1 MVDFLEYVRASYG
14 LPEAPAVVARDVC
27 WYPLSQLGWSVTGY
41 EPDSD
46 YAPAAREA
54 LRDVPEAEF
63 RQGGFGD
70 LEERAAFD
78 LIAAVNGPYYYLL
91 EPTAR
96 REALQRCARAL
107 RPGSVL
113 LLDLSNFLWI
123 LKNYREPPSM
133 RLSFDG
139 TEVTRFAKHEFDYH
153 LGIMTHEDRFVWT
166 GTSGEEHTAH
176 KTHRMALVTFSEIA
190 FFLDDLGFGEMRTF
204 NSYTDLESA
213 RLTGKKLMITARWGH
228 CVDLGFLTNNSSGR
242 AYSAPLN
249 PIVSRLIRHRG
260 PPLDKE
266 SG

>member
-1 MVDFLEYVRASYG
+1 LEYVRASYG
-14 LPEAPAVVARDVC
+14 LPEAPAVLDMGCGPGRLLV
-27 WYPLSQLGWSVTGY
+27 PLSQLGWSVTGY

-70 LEERAAFD
+70 LEERAAYD

-91 EPTAR
+91 EPAAR
-96 REALQRCARAL
+96 RDALQRCARAL
-107 RPGSVL
+107 RPGGVL
-113 LLDLSNFLWI
+113 FLDLSNFLWI
-123 LKNYREPPSM
+123 LKDYREPPSM

-166 GTSGEEHTAH
+166 DTSGEERTAH

-190 FFLDDLGFGEMRTF
+190 FFLEDLGFGEMRTF
-204 NSYTDLESA
+204 NSYTDRESA
-213 RLTGKKLMITARWGH
+213 RLTGKKLMVTARWG
-228 CVDLGFLTNNSSGR
+228 SSC
-242 AYSAPLN
+242 
-249 PIVSRLIRHRG
+249 
-260 PPLDKE
+260 
-266 SG
+266 